1 MLLGQR
7 GAGGGC
13 SPPVR
18 HKRSQFQRGKGAQA
32 LRGGKAKAV
41 SEGMLLPGQLG
52 AGSRAAPTG
61 VQGLLGLIMRSYG
74 ML

>member
-18 HKRSQFQRGKGAQA
+18 HKHSQFQLGKGAQA
-32 LRGGKAKAV
+32 LGGGKARGCSHLGSLVLAA
-41 SEGMLLPGQLG
+41 EQLLQEFGD
-52 AGSRAAPTG
+52 
-61 VQGLLGLIMRSYG
+61 YWD
-74 ML
+74 